1 MDYYFI
7 FAVDKHLIIMRRV
20 VLFLGVV
27 SLLFGLSSCHHDKTN
42 SQLSTDLINNP
53 VSAEGEADMSMLPK
67 FKFDTTEHDFGKII
81 DGVKVAY
88 KFKFTNVGGSDLI
101 ISQVRPTCG
110 CTATRF
116 PHNPVKP
123 GESAFIELTF
133 DSSRRIGFNHKSASV
148 VANTQPNVV
157 NLQIKAMV
165 MPADKF

>member
-1 MDYYFI
+1 MKVKSFLV
-7 FAVDKHLIIMRRV
+7 FALAIVLLAACQNEKEDK
-20 VLFLGVV
+20 
-27 SLLFGLSSCHHDKTN
+27 
-42 SQLSTDLINNP
+42 LSTDLINNP
-53 VSAEGEADMSMLPK
+53 ISADGDTSLNELPK
-67 FKFDTTEHDFGKII
+67 FKFKTLEHDFGRIV

-101 ISQVRPTCG
+101 ISQVKPTCG

-116 PHNPVKP
+116 PHNPIKP

-133 DSSRRIGFNHKSASV
+133 DSSRRKGFNHKSASV

-165 MPADKF
+165 ISADEL